1 MVKVYFRV
9 SGLCNDPQR
18 IRGLK
23 DQGTENA
30 WDPTHQLPQVAAKLA
45 NKRHTAFFLPRHS
58 LWHPELR
65 HFNTCRLQ
73 QSQRDRVRV
82 GLRQVEAEGQEDR
95 LQLRRETQDVYC
107 NMAALDLSAPSLKT
121 L

>member
-1 MVKVYFRV
+1 M
-9 SGLCNDPQR
+9 L
-18 IRGLK
+18 
-23 DQGTENA
+23 GT
-30 WDPTHQLPQVAAKLA
+30 PTHQLPQVASLA
-45 NKRHTAFFLPRHS
+45 ATIRHTAFSLPRHS

-65 HFNTCRLQ
+65 HFNTRRLQ

-95 LQLRRETQDVYC
+95 LQLRRETRDVYC
-107 NMAALDLSAPSLKT
+107 NLAALDLSAPSFKT